1 MKEYKDIKDDQIR
14 IIGEDDRK
22 KSPFRHPRVIILAIC
37 VLLLIGG
44 GILFVI
50 MNREKASETEPEP
63 SYFEPEATPEPI
75 GREWLGSRVDSL
87 AKRIHRNQGHAH
99 Q

>member
-22 KSPFRHPRVIILAIC
+22 KSPFRHPRMIILAIC

-50 MNREKASETEPEP
+50 MNREKASETGTRTVL
-63 SYFEPEATPEPI
+63 FRT
-75 GREWLGSRVDSL
+75 GGDTRTDR
-87 AKRIHRNQGHAH
+87 KRMARFPGGFPRKGIHRNQGHAH

>member
-22 KSPFRHPRVIILAIC
+22 KSPFRHPRMIILAIC

-50 MNREKASETEPEP
+50 MNREKK
-63 SYFEPEATPEPI
+63 
-75 GREWLGSRVDSL
+75 D
-87 AKRIHRNQGHAH
+87 
-99 Q
+99 

>member
-22 KSPFRHPRVIILAIC
+22 KSPFRHPRMIILAIC

-50 MNREKASETEPEP
+50 MNREKHRRQNPNR
-63 SYFEPEATPEPI
+63 PI
-75 GREWLGSRVDSL
+75 SNRRRHPNDR
-87 AKRIHRNQGHAH
+87 KRMARFPGGFPRKGIHRNQGHAH

>member
-22 KSPFRHPRVIILAIC
+22 KSPFRHPRMIILAIC
-37 VLLLIGG
+37 VLLTRTVLFRTGG
-44 GILFVI
+44 DT
-50 MNREKASETEPEP
+50 RTD
-63 SYFEPEATPEPI
+63 
-75 GREWLGSRVDSL
+75 R
-87 AKRIHRNQGHAH
+87 KRMARFPGGFPRKGIHRNQGHAH

>member
-75 GREWLGSRVDSL
+75 GMARFPGGFPR
-87 AKRIHRNQGHAH
+87 KRIHRNQGHAH